1 MAVRPSASHALGRP
15 ARQTGFTYLGL
26 LFFVALSSAGLAALG
41 NSWQMAAQR
50 ERERELEFRGNEI
63 AKAIASYVKASP
75 VQPGQYPQRF
85 EDLLVDRRAVKPR
98 HHLRR
103 LYLDPFTG
111 KPDWVLVKD
120 ETAAP
125 VFGTVPTL
133 PGAQPWPSSSS
144 AALTAASFS
153 AVRSRSDHALQRESQ
168 ANGEPLRRAS
178 DWLFSARQFEE
189 QQQQAQAPTAVPP
202 PPTSPTE
209 PGSGRP

>member
-1 MAVRPSASHALGRP
+1 MAVRPPVSHSLWRP

-41 NSWQMAAQR
+41 SSWQMAAQR
-50 ERERELEFRGNEI
+50 ERERELEFRGHEI

-85 EDLLVDRRAVKPR
+85 EDLLVDRRSIKPR

-111 KPDWVLVKD
+111 KPDWVLVQED
-120 ETAAP
+120 AGQTPAFGTLPAAP
-125 VFGTVPTL
+125 S
-133 PGAQPWPSSSS
+133 AQAWPSSSS
-144 AALTAASFS
+144 LSAATFS
-153 AVRSRSDHALQRESQ
+153 AVRSRSDQTMQREMQ

-189 QQQQAQAPTAVPP
+189 QQQQQASTPVPP
-202 PPTSPTE
+202 SLPLPID
-209 PGSGRP
+209 PGTGRP

>member
-1 MAVRPSASHALGRP
+1 MAAPPSVSHSLWRP

-41 NSWQMAAQR
+41 SSWQMAAQR

-85 EDLLVDRRAVKPR
+85 EDLLVDRRAAKPR

-111 KPDWVLVKD
+111 KPDWVLVED
-120 ETAAP
+120 GANQAPAFGAMPAA
-125 VFGTVPTL
+125 
-133 PGAQPWPSSSS
+133 PGAQAWPSSSS
-144 AALTAASFS
+144 LTAATFS
-153 AVRSRSDHALQRESQ
+153 AVRSRSDQTLQRQSQ

-189 QQQQAQAPTAVPP
+189 QQQQQTPTPAPP
-202 PPTSPTE
+202 PLPLPIE
-209 PGSGRP
+209 PSTGRP

>member
-1 MAVRPSASHALGRP
+1 MAVRPSARHALQRP

-75 VQPGQYPQRF
+75 VQPGQYPQRL

-111 KPDWVLVKD
+111 KPDWVLVQD
-120 ETAAP
+120 EATAP
-125 VFGTVPTL
+125 VFATVPTL
-133 PGAQPWPSSSS
+133 PGAQPWPSSSAS
-144 AALTAASFS
+144 LTAASFS

-202 PPTSPTE
+202 PPTSPTD
-209 PGSGRP
+209 PGTRRP